1 MGRLKVEREIIT
13 MKGKDDIY
21 IGIILL
27 VSAIILFFFA
37 EEFYNE
43 AYKNYVYSALM
54 GNSAQYK
61 SAMGFWLF
69 MKNIVSPFIAFL
81 GICSM
86 IAGVFILS
94 KQSDK
99 NSKSHTII
107 KNRFCTKC
115 GRDIPIDAKI
125 CPYCGN
131 DFQTISKENKVKR
144 IVKDEVE
151 KKDGELKKTKFCTQ
165 CGASL
170 ESNLKFCNQC
180 GTKLR

>member
-1 MGRLKVEREIIT
+1 MKTGNVILAIFLWLCIPASLVFGAMFGAFATMGGSTATEGVCC
-13 MKGKDDIY
+13 M
-21 IGIILL
+21 IGGPL
-27 VSAIILFFFA
+27 ILFILGLVA
-37 EEFYNE
+37 LITGMDKSKPATSKHEERLCHN
-43 AYKNYVYSALM
+43 
-54 GNSAQYK
+54 
-61 SAMGFWLF
+61 
-69 MKNIVSPFIAFL
+69 
-81 GICSM
+81 
-86 IAGVFILS
+86 
-94 KQSDK
+94 
-99 NSKSHTII
+99 
-107 KNRFCTKC
+107 C
-115 GRDIPIDAKI
+115 GRHIPLDAKM